1 MHYLFDRFLLFNS
14 FLTHYNAFFSVCLVV
29 SGSIFE
35 PIFAAHFLSKNPVE
49 LRKTGDRSWPERMP
63 LLAILTLA

>member
-1 MHYLFDRFLLFNS
+1 MHYLLDRFLLFNS

-29 SGSIFE
+29 SGSIFK

-49 LRKTGDRSWPERMP
+49 LRKTGDRS
-63 LLAILTLA
+63 